1 MGNSN
6 AFIIYLHKEYSNQII
21 YYKKKYIYISKLQVI
36 VMITLILQKQLF
48 LKTQFF
54 LNTIFVDGILVK
66 LPSIG
71 MNRS

>member
-1 MGNSN
+1 MGISN
-6 AFIIYLHKEYSNQII
+6 AFIIYFDKEYSNQII
-21 YYKKKYIYISKLQVI
+21 YYKKIIINISKLQVI

-66 LPSIG
+66 LYSID